1 MLVPEIPNKV
11 PRRNRQTSD
20 APSLWPS
27 SLFERHFCRYFGPA
41 ARASV
46 PHSGALLPHKAF
58 CDHDNLWQRKKGTQ
72 FLLQFRHDSR
82 GAWDNKKVTKDS
94 DQLAGTLETGK
105 TGGAMAGFL
114 ADENEFDRRALLR
127 IGTWGVTAVGAVV
140 VAVMANQQSLGS
152 RRDQLAAADLSRQ
165 AQQLQS
171 IARESQNE
179 TRRLAAAID
188 TLNSDRDRLFSR
200 VTVLEQGLDSVTG
213 TIVRQNNATS
223 GPESAASKASTASAS
238 TMVSTAPIG
247 PAPGADSQPGPAG
260 QAAVPAIAPVVAAAP
275 ASTTP
280 SVAASTQDKPH
291 ADSAKPEKVE
301 AKIAKQ
307 DLKSDP
313 KSEPKSSEPKSSEPK
328 SSEPKIAEAKIS
340 EPSKAAEPKAS
351 DPNTEL
357 KPEAKAEAKADSKP
371 ESRLDAKAEPKP
383 QQAAPASMSQ
393 AASNAP
399 APAAPNTPF
408 SSPASALA
416 GAQLSM
422 IGPPAPAAAKLV
434 EPPKP
439 ASAGTPPAPTNNA
452 MAAASPKED
461 EASDA
466 GSNRLAVQRTEFAVD
481 LGTANSVN
489 GLRALW
495 RGLSKSNAE
504 LAELRPIIVVRE
516 GNTGL
521 GMQLRLAAGPLRD
534 AAAAAKICA
543 ALVESQRACETT
555 VFDGQRLA
563 MSADE
568 AQPGK
573 AGSAAKSFQYRRN
586 APRHVA
592 STVKKE
598 EPPPPPAPPKPPET
612 TTSSISSFFGKR

>member
-1 MLVPEIPNKV
+1 
-11 PRRNRQTSD
+11 
-20 APSLWPS
+20 
-27 SLFERHFCRYFGPA
+27 
-41 ARASV
+41 
-46 PHSGALLPHKAF
+46 
-58 CDHDNLWQRKKGTQ
+58 
-72 FLLQFRHDSR
+72 
-82 GAWDNKKVTKDS
+82 VTKDS
-94 DQLAGTLETGK
+94 DQLAGTLGTDK

-140 VAVMANQQSLGS
+140 VAVMANQQSLGL
-152 RRDQLAAADLSRQ
+152 RRDQLAAADLSRH

-188 TLNSDRDRLFSR
+188 TLNNDRDRLFSR

-213 TIVRQNNATS
+213 TIVRQNNAA
-223 GPESAASKASTASAS
+223 PASAASKASTASAS
-238 TMVSTAPIG
+238 TTVSTAPIG

-260 QAAVPAIAPVVAAAP
+260 QAALPAIGPVVAAAP
-275 ASTTP
+275 APTTP
-280 SVAASTQDKPH
+280 SITASTQDKPH
-291 ADSAKPEKVE
+291 ADSTKPEKLE
-301 AKIAKQ
+301 AKVAKQ
-307 DLKSDP
+307 DPKPDP
-313 KSEPKSSEPKSSEPK
+313 KSEPKSSEPKTSEPK
-328 SSEPKIAEAKIS
+328 GSEPKGSEPRSSDPRIAEARIS

-351 DPNTEL
+351 DPKTEL
-357 KPEAKAEAKADSKP
+357 KPEPKAEAKADS
-371 ESRLDAKAEPKP
+371 RLEPRLEAKSEPKP
-383 QQAAPASMSQ
+383 QQAAPAPMSQ
-393 AASNAP
+393 AISNAP
-399 APAAPNTPF
+399 ASATPNTLS

-452 MAAASPKED
+452 MASVSPKED

-466 GSNRLAVQRTEFAVD
+466 ASDKLAVQRTEFAVD
-481 LGTANSVN
+481 LGTANSLN

-586 APRHVA
+586 APKHVA
-592 STVKKE
+592 STGKKE

-612 TTSSISSFFGKR
+612 TSSISSFFGKR